1 MDSLGKPNQQATD
14 LVALVL
20 MLWNKRKRLIIN
32 CVWGGILSIIIAFS
46 IPKEY
51 TSTVVLAPEI
61 AGTGNLT
68 GGLGTLASMA
78 GINMDVENEAIYP
91 ELYPQIV
98 SSTPFLC
105 DLLPMSVSCLYKGNS
120 VTTSLYNYLSSY
132 QKHTWWSRILSLPG
146 KMVRLIKH
154 EENDTIGKGVV
165 LDPRRLS
172 KRQQIILKGLNDR
185 ISVELD
191 KNSSA
196 ISIRVR
202 MQDPVIASEIAESVT
217 DNLQDYVCNYR
228 TAKARKDLENTQRLF
243 DEARENYYNAQKTYA
258 EYCDK
263 HQGVTKLQYLVEQ
276 DRLSN
281 EQELAFSLYNQVA
294 QQLDLCKAKLLEK
307 TPVVVVLQP
316 ATLPYKA
323 TTPRKMLIGLLFVF
337 LAFFGTAAWYIVEDC
352 ISKH

>member
-1 MDSLGKPNQQATD
+1 MDNLAKTDRQATD
-14 LVALVL
+14 FVELVL

-32 CVWGGILSIIIAFS
+32 CICGGILAIIIAFS

-105 DLLPMSVSCLYKGNS
+105 DLLPMSVSCSYKGDLI
-120 VTTSLYNYLSSY
+120 TTNLYNYLSLY
-132 QKHTWWSRILSLPG
+132 QKHTWWSRFFSLPG
-146 KMVRLIKH
+146 KIVKLIRH
-154 EENDTIGKGVV
+154 EEKDTIGQGGI
-165 LDPRRLS
+165 LDSRRLS
-172 KRQQIILKGLNDR
+172 RRQQIVLKGLNDR
-185 ISVELD
+185 ISVDLD

-196 ISIRVR
+196 ISISVM
-202 MQDPVIASEIAESVT
+202 MQDAAVASEIAERVT

>member
-1 MDSLGKPNQQATD
+1 MDNLGKPDRQTTD
-14 LVALVL
+14 FVALIL
-20 MLWNKRKRLIIN
+20 MLWNKRKNFIIN
-32 CVWGGILSIIIAFS
+32 CFCGGILAIIIAFS

-61 AGTGNLT
+61 AASGNLT
-68 GGLGTLASMA
+68 GGLGALVSMA

-91 ELYPQIV
+91 DLYPQIV

-105 DLLPMSVSCLYKGNS
+105 DLLPMHVSCLYKGDSISTN
-120 VTTSLYNYLSSY
+120 LYNYLTLY
-132 QKHTWWSRILSLPG
+132 QKHTWWSSALSFPG
-146 KMVRLIKH
+146 RMVRLIKH
-154 EENDTIGKGVV
+154 EVKDTLGQGIL
-165 LDPRRLS
+165 LDSRRLS
-172 KRQQIILKGLNDR
+172 KRQQIVLKGLNDR
-185 ISVELD
+185 ISVDFD

-196 ISIRVR
+196 ISIKVR
-202 MQDPVIASEIAESVT
+202 MQDASIASQIAEKVT
-217 DNLQDYVCNYR
+217 DNLEDYVCNYR

-243 DEARENYYNAQKTYA
+243 DESRENYYTAQKAYA

-263 HQGVTKLQYLVEQ
+263 HQGVTKLQYLIEQ

-337 LAFFGTAAWYIVEDC
+337 LAFFGTAAWYIIDDC
-352 ISKH
+352 ISNH